1 MQKKIDNFFDIHDAS
16 SYNND
21 SDVYNDYVDDDI
33 LAWKYTKE
41 RRSLWF
47 EKIVAKDSFLIVW
60 EAAFFP
66 TYYPAN
72 IVPAE

>member
-1 MQKKIDNFFDIHDAS
+1 MQKKIDNFFGIHYAN

-47 EKIVAKDSFLIVW
+47 KKKCC
-60 EAAFFP
+60 
-66 TYYPAN
+66 
-72 IVPAE
+72 